1 MPCRW
6 NEENPPPAPRMPAF
20 CSKVKQDDID
30 GAIAANDLPLLTWA
44 LLPSGAGDLLST
56 ATRCQHLGALDM
68 VLRHALPGDLA
79 RNGRQALDL
88 ALMGCMKKDDLGYQ
102 MAELL
107 LQDGVPPDD
116 YAQPDE
122 VVKESPEHTI
132 QKALPPLPL
141 FRAAQLQRSAAV
153 ELLLAYG
160 ANPNQVDVASGQSPL
175 QAVCVLSQ
183 ATTLLDG
190 MPPPT
195 PRSSR
200 ESTAKSDLL
209 IDSWFSPPF
218 PFDDANVEGERVA
231 EALLRHGAKPSECG
245 VLGRT
250 PRELLALHET
260 RLRGKLWRAER
271 WHAQRPLQLACASA
285 HHQRAV
291 NGKIGDQRVGTMFE
305 CDDLMFS
312 IVTTFL

>member
-6 NEENPPPAPRMPAF
+6 NEENPPAAPRPAF
-20 CSKVKQDDID
+20 DLTDKQDDI
-30 GAIAANDLPLLTWA
+30 AEAVAANDLPLLTWA
-44 LLPSGAGDLLST
+44 LLRGGAGDLLFE
-56 ATRCQHLGALDM
+56 AARCQHLGALDM

-88 ALMGCMKKDDLGYQ
+88 ALMGCMKADDLGYQ

-107 LQDGVPPDD
+107 LQFGAP
-116 YAQPDE
+116 PDE
-122 VVKESPEHTI
+122 VVKESPEHTM
-132 QKALPPLPL
+132 QKPLPPLPL
-141 FRAAQLQRSAAV
+141 FRAAKLQRSVAV

-160 ANPNQVDVASGQSPL
+160 ANPNRIDVASGQTPL

-183 ATTLLDG
+183 ATTLLG
-190 MPPPT
+190 RMPPPL
-195 PRSSR
+195 PFSLR
-200 ESTAKSDLL
+200 EPMGKSDGLSDFWL
-209 IDSWFSPPF
+209 PPPF

-271 WHAQRPLQLACASA
+271 WHAQRPLQLVCASA

-291 NGKIGDQRVGTMFE
+291 NSKIGDQRVGTMFE

>member
-6 NEENPPPAPRMPAF
+6 NEENPPAAPRPAF
-20 CSKVKQDDID
+20 DLTDKQDDIAE
-30 GAIAANDLPLLTWA
+30 AIAANDLPLLTWA
-44 LLPSGAGDLLST
+44 LLRGGAGDLLFE
-56 ATRCQHLGALDM
+56 AARCQHLGALDM

-107 LQDGVPPDD
+107 LQIGAPPDGVG
-116 YAQPDE
+116 
-122 VVKESPEHTI
+122 KESPEHTK
-132 QKALPPLPL
+132 QKPLPPLPL
-141 FRAAQLQRSAAV
+141 FRAAKLQRSVAV

-160 ANPNQVDVASGQSPL
+160 ANPNRIDVASGQTPL